1 MIGYQAQVIPAMLA
15 GFLLAYLEIFFR
27 KVIPQ
32 AQLPIVQPI
41 GPKMTCAANTV
52 GTKANNGTK
61 IIEIA

>member
-1 MIGYQAQVIPAMLA
+1 MTNGAYIKPKTAPNNQLNVDVNPA
-15 GFLLAYLEIFFR
+15 FTISET
-27 KVIPQ
+27 
-32 AQLPIVQPI
+32 QLPIVQPI